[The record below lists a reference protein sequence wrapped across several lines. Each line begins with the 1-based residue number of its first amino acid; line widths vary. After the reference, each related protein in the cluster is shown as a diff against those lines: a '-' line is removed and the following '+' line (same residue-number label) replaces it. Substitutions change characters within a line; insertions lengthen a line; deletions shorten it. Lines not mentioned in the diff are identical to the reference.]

1 MERELMG
8 VWDSYQRE
16 SNGRDNSA
24 LIGKRRCVIVGAEE
38 TVSNAG
44 NPMIVIK
51 VRPSGCNF
59 SVTTWLVKNEH
70 FNRNATQ
77 FFDCFK
83 EIPDGDFNLLSWIG
97 AEGAADFGE
106 DEKGYLK
113 VKWWVDA
120 VKAQS
125 LPPFEGEKPERQ
137 TITTLDEEEPYD
149 DDDDLPFM

>member
-1 MERELMG
+1 MG

-70 FNRNATQ
+70 FNHNATQ

-125 LPPFEGEKPERQ
+125 LPPFEGDKPERQ

>member
-1 MERELMG
+1 MG
-8 VWDSYQRE
+8 VWDSYQRDE
-16 SNGRDNSA
+16 SESRSN
-24 LIGKRRCVIVGAEE
+24 ITGKLRCVIVGAEE
-38 TVSNAG
+38 KVSKAG
-44 NPMIVIK
+44 NPMIEIK
-51 VRPSGCNF
+51 VRPSGCKF
-59 SVTTWLVKNEH
+59 SVTTWLVKNEK
-70 FNRNATQ
+70 FNHNATQ

-83 EIPDGDFNLLSWIG
+83 EITDGDFNLLSWIG

-137 TITTLDEEEPYD
+137 SITSLADED
-149 DDDDLPFM
+149 DTADDDDLPFM

>member
-1 MERELMG
+1 MG

-77 FFDCFK
+77 FFDAFP
-83 EIPDGDFNLLSWIG
+83 EITDGDFNLLSWIG

>member
-1 MERELMG
+1 MG
-8 VWDSYQRE
+8 VWDNYQRE
-16 SNGRDNSA
+16 SSNERDNSA

-38 TVSNAG
+38 RISSAG

-59 SVTTWLVKNEH
+59 SVTTWLVKNEK
-70 FNRNATQ
+70 FNHNATQ

-137 TITTLDEEEPYD
+137 SITSLADED
-149 DDDDLPFM
+149 DTADDDDLPFM

>member
-1 MERELMG
+1 MG
-8 VWDSYQRE
+8 VWDDYRRE
-16 SNGRDNSA
+16 ENERPSN
-24 LIGKRRCVIVGAEE
+24 ITGKMRCVIVGAEE
-38 TVSNAG
+38 KTSKAG
-44 NPMIVIK
+44 NPMIEIK
-51 VRPSGCNF
+51 VRPSGCKF
-59 SVTTWLVKNEH
+59 SVTTWLVKNEK

-77 FFDCFK
+77 FFDAFP
-83 EIPDGDFNLLSWIG
+83 EITDGDFNLLSWIG

>member
-1 MERELMG
+1 MG
-8 VWDSYQRE
+8 VWDDYQRE

-59 SVTTWLVKNEH
+59 SVTTWLVKNEK
-70 FNRNATQ
+70 FNHNATL

-137 TITTLDEEEPYD
+137 TVTKLGDEEDAD
-149 DDDDLPFM
+149 DGLPF